1 MEQKKNKFRHSLEG
15 NVEMGKK
22 IKESMKKYRPYME
35 SRNSFIC
42 QLILLGLEKLEEIE
56 KRK

>member
-1 MEQKKNKFRHSLEG
+1 MKQKENKFRHFLEG
-15 NVEMGKK
+15 NAEMGEK
-22 IKESMKKYRPYME
+22 IIKSMKKHRPYME
-35 SRNSFIC
+35 SRNGFIC